1 MRQKIPWVFRITGL
15 ERTVQLMKDRRGFQ
29 ILDGF
34 RQFPSKQAQQR
45 ASFAQGISDDRDQ
58 SFSWQPH
65 EQVGSSLASALKSS
79 EQRLSALLHDRSR
92 IGRELHDSVLQALY
106 AIGLSLAQIPELRSS
121 ASPALPR
128 SRDQATDQLNELIQA
143 IRRLILNV
151 ESDNIDPFRLVSE
164 LQALA
169 QTAEQVNE
177 LRICVEVDPVA
188 EEILTGEE
196 ARELVTITREALS
209 NCIRHAHATHIVIAL
224 RKIGSRVRLSIR
236 DNGSGFDAEYK
247 QAKGI
252 GFAQMENRVR
262 KIGGRL
268 DIQSTVGRG
277 TCIVADVY
285 LEPILTTI

>member
-1 MRQKIPWVFRITGL
+1 
-15 ERTVQLMKDRRGFQ
+15 MKDWRGLQ

-34 RQFPSKQAQQR
+34 RQSPGKQTQQR
-45 ASFAQGISDDRDQ
+45 ASLAQGI
-58 SFSWQPH
+58 PH
-65 EQVGSSLASALKSS
+65 DTAEFAPHLLREQAGNSLASALKSS

-106 AIGLSLAQIPELRSS
+106 AIGLSLAKIPELRSS
-121 ASPALPR
+121 TPSALPR
-128 SRDQATDQLNELIQA
+128 SRDQATDQLNKLIQA
-143 IRRLILNV
+143 IRGLILNV

-169 QTAEQVNE
+169 QTTEQVNE

-209 NCIRHAHATHIVIAL
+209 NSIRHAHATHIVIAL

>member
-1 MRQKIPWVFRITGL
+1 MVL
-15 ERTVQLMKDRRGFQ
+15 LMKDRRGFQ
-29 ILDGF
+29 IFDGF
-34 RQFPSKQAQQR
+34 RQSHGKPTQQR
-45 ASFAQGISDDRDQ
+45 ASLAQGIPCDTAESVPFLLR
-58 SFSWQPH
+58 
-65 EQVGSSLASALKSS
+65 EQVGSSLASALKAS
-79 EQRLSALLHDRSR
+79 EQRLSALLLDRSR

-106 AIGLSLAQIPELRSS
+106 AIGVSLAHSPGLRGS
-121 ASPALPR
+121 APPAVPR
-128 SRDQATDQLNELIQA
+128 SHGQATDQLNKLIQD
-143 IRRLILNV
+143 IRCMILSV

-169 QTAEQVNE
+169 KTCERVSE
-177 LRICVEVDPVA
+177 LRIRVEVDPMA

-209 NCIRHAHATHIVIAL
+209 NCVRHARATQIVIAL
-224 RKIGSRVRLSIR
+224 RHIGSRVRLRIC
-236 DNGSGFDAEYK
+236 DNGSGFEVEHE

-252 GFAQMENRVR
+252 GLAQMEDRVR

-277 TCIVADVY
+277 TCITADVY